1 MVIELKAEQRT
12 DFGKEKC
19 AKLRAANKLPGNI
32 YGGPLAE
39 PQAINLDLHETEKV
53 IKANGKSA
61 QYAVVLDDNTY
72 AVRIQEIRY
81 EPLHKRF
88 QHVDF
93 VVEGDGG

>member
-1 MVIELKAEQRT
+1 MVIELKAEHRT

-19 AKLRAANKLPGNI
+19 AKLRVANKLPGNI
-32 YGGPLAE
+32 YGGPLSE
-39 PQAINLDLHETEKV
+39 PQAINLDLHETEMLV
-53 IKANGKSA
+53 KANGKSA

-81 EPLHKRF
+81 EPLYKKF

-93 VVEGDGG
+93 VVEDDDG